1 MVDTLRGDRLVHRV
15 SNLIDGVPAD
25 PAGGRW
31 HERRSPVDG
40 TVIAELARS
49 TSDDCDRAVRSC
61 RRAQPAWRAKTVVER
76 GDVIRRAAELLRD
89 NAEELVE
96 RVCRETGKPPR
107 DARGELGAAVEMGYF
122 VAGEGR
128 RFYGRTTTSATPN
141 KDVFLVRTPIG
152 VAALIVASNT
162 PLPNYAWK
170 VFPAL
175 LCGNT
180 AVLKPSEDTPL
191 SAELFGRLMVEA
203 GVPPGV
209 LNVVHGL
216 GAEAGGA
223 LVECPGVDL
232 VSFTGS
238 SGTGRW
244 IQATAGARLAKVSLE
259 LGGKNPLV
267 VCDDAD
273 LPGAAKAATM
283 SAFSNAGQRCAAGSR
298 VIVFDSVYDE
308 LVSLMVEAT
317 RSLRVGTGDD
327 ADLGPVI
334 NPRALAR
341 MLDATDAARE
351 AGATVLC
358 GGRRLRGPGFDGGC
372 FLEPTLIEDV
382 DRKADVSCVELFGP
396 VACLYRVGDFEEAL
410 ELANDTEYGLT
421 AAIHTR
427 NVDRAMAFAGRM
439 EAGMVVVNGP
449 TYGSEPHMPF
459 GGVKQSGNGFR
470 EAGTEA
476 LDVFSDWKNIS
487 IIHHPSRV

>member
-1 MVDTLRGDRLVHRV
+1 MDTRPGDHTVRRV
-15 SNLIDGVPAD
+15 ANLIDGVAAD
-25 PAGGRW
+25 PAEGHW
-31 HERRSPVDG
+31 IERRSPADG
-40 TVIAELARS
+40 TVIADLAGS
-49 TSDDCDRAVRSC
+49 TVVDCERAVLSC
-61 RRAQPAWRAKTVVER
+61 RRAQPAWSRRTVVER
-76 GDVIRRAAELLRD
+76 GDTIRRAAELLRE
-89 NAEELVE
+89 NADELVQ
-96 RVCRETGKPPR
+96 RVCLETGKPPR
-107 DARGELGAAVEMGYF
+107 DARGELGAAIEMAYF

-128 RFYGRTTTSATPN
+128 RFYGRTTTSAMPH
-141 KDVFLVRTPIG
+141 KDVFLVRGPVG

-175 LCGNT
+175 LCGNA

-191 SAELFGRLMVEA
+191 SAELFGRLVLEA
-203 GVPPGV
+203 GVPAGV

-216 GAEAGGA
+216 GAEAGAA
-223 LVECPGVDL
+223 LVENPGVDL

-273 LPGAAKAATM
+273 LPAAAKAATL
-283 SAFSNAGQRCAAGSR
+283 SAYSNAGQRCAAGSR
-298 VIVFDSVYDE
+298 VIVFDTVYSDF
-308 LVSLMVEAT
+308 VSLMLEAT
-317 RSLRVGTGDD
+317 GALRVGTGDD

-334 NPRALAR
+334 NERAITR
-341 MLDATDAARE
+341 MLDATEAARA

-358 GGRRLRGPGFDGGC
+358 GGRRLSGPGFDGGC
-372 FLEPTLIEDV
+372 FLEPTLIADV
-382 DRKADVSCVELFGP
+382 DRGAPVSCVELFGP
-396 VACLYRVGDFEEAL
+396 VASVYRVAGFEEAL
-410 ELANDTEYGLT
+410 ELANATAYGLT

-427 NVDRAMAFAGRM
+427 NVDRAMVFAGRVQ
-439 EAGMVVVNGP
+439 AGMVVVNGP

-459 GGVKQSGNGFR
+459 GGVKHSGNGFR

-476 LDVFSDWKNIS
+476 LDVFSEWKNIS
-487 IIHHPSRV
+487 IIHDPSRV